1 MLLLL
6 LMSLLFRLLGQHGG
20 PLRLIQFLFNLGS
33 FTILFHN
40 YYIQLKKKNSC
51 VSFGKLFFVCYLS
64 DFFFPTEHVKHI
76 QARFDF
82 VSWQDGVYAVSA
94 GLVVNVSLL
103 VAGFLVYRLCVRTV
117 KFIGRKW

>member
-1 MLLLL
+1 M
-6 LMSLLFRLLGQHGG
+6 
-20 PLRLIQFLFNLGS
+20 IQFLFNFGS

-40 YYIQLKKKNSC
+40 YYIQFKKKNSC

-117 KFIGRKW
+117 KFIGRKWQVACCEIPDTMNVLPFPSN

>member
-1 MLLLL
+1 MRQFWEALLCLL
-6 LMSLLFRLLGQHGG
+6 SIRL
-20 PLRLIQFLFNLGS
+20 
-33 FTILFHN
+33 
-40 YYIQLKKKNSC
+40 
-51 VSFGKLFFVCYLS
+51 
-64 DFFFPTEHVKHI
+64 FFPTEHVKHI

-103 VAGFLVYRLCVRTV
+103 VAGFLVYRLCVRAV

>member
-1 MLLLL
+1 MT
-6 LMSLLFRLLGQHGG
+6 LG
-20 PLRLIQFLFNLGS
+20 
-33 FTILFHN
+33 
-40 YYIQLKKKNSC
+40 
-51 VSFGKLFFVCYLS
+51 FV
-64 DFFFPTEHVKHI
+64 FPTDHVKQI
-76 QARFDF
+76 QTRFDF

>member
-1 MLLLL
+1 METFFCLLSMTL
-6 LMSLLFRLLGQHGG
+6 
-20 PLRLIQFLFNLGS
+20 
-33 FTILFHN
+33 
-40 YYIQLKKKNSC
+40 
-51 VSFGKLFFVCYLS
+51 V
-64 DFFFPTEHVKHI
+64 FFPTDHVKQI
-76 QARFDF
+76 QTRFDF